1 MALAIWKIAY
11 PLRLACSAKAATT
24 RRTVTGRLSS
34 FTALRLPSLTAAEAE
49 QSLDGAGGEI
59 CVNRRCCVRG
69 YHMSGVTYVS
79 CRISWLPLT
88 FSGFS
93 SNLVVQLPAHNS

>member
-49 QSLDGAGGEI
+49 QSLDGAGGKNVSIGAVVFEATI
-59 CVNRRCCVRG
+59 CQV
-69 YHMSGVTYVS
+69 
-79 CRISWLPLT
+79 
-88 FSGFS
+88 
-93 SNLVVQLPAHNS
+93 